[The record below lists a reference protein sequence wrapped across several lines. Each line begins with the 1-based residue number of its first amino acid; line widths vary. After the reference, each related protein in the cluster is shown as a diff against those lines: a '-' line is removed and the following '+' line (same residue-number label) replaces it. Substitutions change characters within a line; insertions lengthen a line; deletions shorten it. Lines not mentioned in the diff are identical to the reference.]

1 MLQGYSATV
10 SVPNPSITT
19 QRIKGL
25 DHLFTQV
32 RNFRRPGPA
41 QVGSPLKFL
50 NFEEE
55 TTLNFTKLSVPKNT
69 SKKAPK
75 SRKPLFPQL
84 ENLLKKNFCRIFG
97 NCSMRQK
104 SFSSLNEFFSNR
116 NQL

>member
-55 TTLNFTKLSVPKNT
+55 TTFKFYQTLSTKKHL
-69 SKKAPK
+69 
-75 SRKPLFPQL
+75 
-84 ENLLKKNFCRIFG
+84 
-97 NCSMRQK
+97 QK
-104 SFSSLNEFFSNR
+104 ST
-116 NQL
+116 